1 MGWSWNFLFFIFFTI
16 GWVGFKLWDLQIFL
30 TRPDTLIFNIFL
42 KLKNILKKIYYII
55 LLFTFLPLFRNK
67 TQTLSFSHIVSVCL
81 VLCSWLFGYKFALIC
96 GDIVLMLNLIII
108 IIIIIIIIKKKNYP
122 TRFTWIGLDYVE
134 LLWWVGLGW
143 IFLTYNGVLGWK
155 KLLNLTHTHP

>member
-16 GWVGFKLWDLQIFL
+16 GRVGFRSWDLQIFL
-30 TRPDTLIFNIFL
+30 TRPDPLIFNIFL

-67 TQTLSFSHIVSVCL
+67 TQTLSFSHIVCVCL

-108 IIIIIIIIKKKNYP
+108 IIIIIIIIKKKTIQP
-122 TRFTWIGLDYVE
+122 DSHELGWIMLNLCD
-134 LLWWVGLGW
+134 GLGW
-143 IFLTYNGVLGWK
+143 VGFF
-155 KLLNLTHTHP
+155 